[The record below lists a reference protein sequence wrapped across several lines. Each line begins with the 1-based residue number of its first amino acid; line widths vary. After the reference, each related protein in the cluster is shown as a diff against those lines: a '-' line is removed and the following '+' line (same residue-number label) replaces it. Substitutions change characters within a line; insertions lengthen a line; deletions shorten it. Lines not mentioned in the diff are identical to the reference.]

1 MLGTRQ
7 FLGEGETQTCDPV
20 SPSPPQG
27 LRPVTVESLDELS
40 GELSRLKTSSSQLPA
55 PSRHHPSLLS
65 PQSFLQTMVKCVQA
79 SPRIDSGHWG
89 LVMHITAP
97 EGTVLGHKAGRPVL
111 SPGGLVDSRWP
122 QPLQEKSRCLREGA
136 RAVSRGW
143 CAGALGSPALRL
155 PGGWLSGAALGGQ
168 EAALKPSS
176 AKLCPR

>member
-7 FLGEGETQTCDPV
+7 FLGGGETQTCDPV

-122 QPLQEKSRCLREGA
+122 SPCRRNQGA
-136 RAVSRGW
+136 SERGQ
-143 CAGALGSPALRL
+143 GLSPAAGVQE
-155 PGGWLSGAALGGQ
+155 PWGAPLFGSREAGYQ
-168 EAALKPSS
+168 ERRWAGRR
-176 AKLCPR
+176 PR